1 MNNNNDNEEH
11 VAIVEQRQEYCHMV
25 LFEGWGVGSKLSQG
39 SLAVSLVC
47 KDHTFGSNIERIST
61 LEN

>member
-1 MNNNNDNEEH
+1 MIMKSMLQLSSNDKN
-11 VAIVEQRQEYCHMV
+11 IVIWYCLKV
-25 LFEGWGVGSKLSQG
+25 GGVGSKLSQG